1 MGRPT
6 TKSDLIIAA
15 EANYK
20 KLNSLIS
27 NLTEDELSTPFDF
40 TKDDKKKEAHWRRDK
55 NLRDVLIHLYEWHQL
70 ILNWV
75 NANQNGE
82 PKPFI
87 PSPYNWK
94 TYGEMNMGFWE
105 KHQKTSLLESKEMLN
120 KSHEAVMSLVASL
133 TNEELFSNHVFKW
146 VGGSTLGSYFVSATS
161 SHYDWAIKKLKA
173 HQKNVKNKR

>member
-1 MGRPT
+1 MSRPT
-6 TKSDLIIAA
+6 TKLDLIMAA
-15 EANYK
+15 EENYK

-120 KSHEAVMSLVASL
+120 KSHEAVMSLAASL
-133 TNEELFSNHVFKW
+133 TNEELFSKYVFKW

>member
-55 NLRDVLIHLYEWHQL
+55 NLRYILIHLYEWHQL

-75 NANQNGE
+75 NANQNDE

-94 TYGEMNMGFWE
+94 TYGEMNMEFWE

>member
-6 TKSDLIIAA
+6 TKSDLIMAA
-15 EANYK
+15 EENYK

-120 KSHEAVMSLVASL
+120 KSHEAVMSLAASL
-133 TNEELFSNHVFKW
+133 TNEELFSKHVFKW
-146 VGGSTLGSYFVSATS
+146 VGESTIGSYFVSATS
-161 SHYDWAIKKLKA
+161 SHYDWAIKKLKS

>member
-1 MGRPT
+1 MSRPT
-6 TKSDLIIAA
+6 TKLDLIMAA
-15 EANYK
+15 EEIYK

-94 TYGEMNMGFWE
+94 TYGEMNMEFWE

-133 TNEELFSNHVFKW
+133 TNEELFSKHVFKW

-161 SHYDWAIKKLKA
+161 SHYDWAMKKLKA